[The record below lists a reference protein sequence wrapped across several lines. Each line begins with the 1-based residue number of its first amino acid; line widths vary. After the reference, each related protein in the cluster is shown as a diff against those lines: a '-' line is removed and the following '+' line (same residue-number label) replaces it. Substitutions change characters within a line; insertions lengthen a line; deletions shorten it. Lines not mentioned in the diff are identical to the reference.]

1 MSGSDDHAYHA
12 ADPSTTAVSF
22 YAGDREEPA
31 HIHVERDVNAARFWL
46 DSISF
51 ASSGCLRR
59 NEIGGIQ
66 RLVEG
71 HQAELLRSWDEFL
84 TTRFPFVRAEDVTA
98 TEDTLAAELFDGR
111 SIFAAGV
118 VPTPRAWK
126 ARGTLELAIGG
137 SRRRPSLASTRR
149 GYQRREP
156 SDRPSVRGKP
166 AVAQAVVVSACII
179 PMMK

>member
-22 YAGDREEPA
+22 YAGDREEPG
-31 HIHVERDVNAARFWL
+31 HIHVEWDVNAAKFWL

-71 HQAELLRSWDEFL
+71 RSLKKWLSQRASPGDE
-84 TTRFPFVRAEDVTA
+84 VDEEAYEHH
-98 TEDTLAAELFDGR
+98 
-111 SIFAAGV
+111 
-118 VPTPRAWK
+118 AW
-126 ARGTLELAIGG
+126 R
-137 SRRRPSLASTRR
+137 
-149 GYQRREP
+149 
-156 SDRPSVRGKP
+156 
-166 AVAQAVVVSACII
+166 
-179 PMMK
+179 